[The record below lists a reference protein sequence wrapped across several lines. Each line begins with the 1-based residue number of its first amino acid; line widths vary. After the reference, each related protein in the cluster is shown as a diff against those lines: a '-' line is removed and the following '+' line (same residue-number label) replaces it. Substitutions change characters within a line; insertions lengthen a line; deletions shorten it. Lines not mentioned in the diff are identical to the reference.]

1 MTLPLHRLEMKGP
14 IVPRSLLAVALAVVS
29 LPLGGGVALAQST
42 LSGAPP
48 PDEKAIVAAPTAPG
62 AVPDEAKPPTD
73 GTTGSLSAGGQWV
86 TGNSNLLAMTANG
99 SFDMRRGANEF
110 GAGLLAN
117 YGQSTPPGGQWAVE
131 TAENVQGKLRYDRF
145 LSPPAAIFLLV
156 TGRQDRFQGLNFRL
170 NLDPGF
176 KYLFIK
182 TPADAVWA
190 EAGYDFQYDNRR
202 SDSLGITAPTG
213 AASALEPV
221 PVSGCTPTDP
231 NYTTSGNITPCAQS
245 MLPQTQIYN
254 SARLFA
260 GFRHA
265 FNKDVTL
272 GAGVEYLQ
280 SIVAVNAGQ
289 AGDVYDSR
297 LNFDALFA
305 SKISGGLSLGLGIHA
320 AYDRFPLPGKKD
332 LDTASTLTLIYS
344 FSDLPTPPPP
354 PCPCPAAPPPP
365 PPPPP
370 AWVPPP
376 PPPPP
381 VAPPPPSP
389 PASST
394 GPI

>member
-1 MTLPLHRLEMKGP
+1 MPRTLL
-14 IVPRSLLAVALAVVS
+14 VVALAVVS

-62 AVPDEAKPPTD
+62 SVPDEAKPTTD
-73 GTTGSLSAGGQWV
+73 GTTASLSAGGQWV

-145 LSPPAAIFLLV
+145 VSAPAAFFLLV
-156 TGRQDRFQGLNFRL
+156 TGREDRFQGLNFRL

-176 KYLFIK
+176 KYLFVK
-182 TPADAVWA
+182 ASADAVWA

-213 AASALEPV
+213 AASANEPV

-231 NYTTSGNITPCAQS
+231 NYTTSGNISPCAQS
-245 MLPQTQIYN
+245 MLPETQIYN
-254 SARLFA
+254 SGRLFA

-370 AWVPPP
+370 APAVVAPPP

-381 VAPPPPSP
+381 VAPPPPAP